1 MAYQDHS
8 KKRFTW
14 PDLVIIEFLTAVML
28 TNILIVWALL
38 VNAPLLE
45 IANPSISENPAKAPW
60 YFVGLQE
67 LLVYFDPWIAGVVI
81 PCIIIGAL
89 IIIPYLDNNQQ
100 GSGRYSFR
108 VRKFAVINFMIGF
121 SMWWI
126 LILIG
131 YFLRGPDWRLYL
143 PWSEDPIMDISEEVL
158 WSPEPYIGA
167 IGIFLYFGAGMFV
180 PGLISREF
188 YIKCGR
194 WRYIIVTMLMLLM
207 YAVPVKILLRLIFR
221 IKYVLVTP
229 WFNI

>member
-1 MAYQDHS
+1 MASQDHS

-14 PDLVIIEFLTAVML
+14 PDLVIIEFLTAIML

-89 IIIPYLDNNQQ
+89 IMIPYLDNNLQ
-100 GSGRYSFR
+100 GSGRYSLR

-121 SMWWI
+121 TMWWI

-143 PWSEDPIMDISEEVL
+143 PWSDTPLMDISEEVL
-158 WSPEPYIGA
+158 WSPEPYIGTIA
-167 IGIFLYFGAGMFV
+167 LLLYFGVGMFI
-180 PGLISREF
+180 PRLLSREF

-194 WRYIIVTMLMLLM
+194 WRYIIVTLLMLLM
-207 YAVPVKILLRLIFR
+207 YGVPIKILLRLIFK

-229 WFNI
+229 WFNV